1 MENKNKF
8 YMADCGT
15 LSDKKVEKFKQN
27 NIFIINTLE
36 YLMLSKGDVNKLD
49 SDYRDAIVNR
59 TLPTVANVN
68 NCHAKLRFLVL
79 ALKNKE
85 NRKLFMNSPMVKCL
99 MKPLLAGYTK
109 AEDKAEAWENYSNRA
124 DSTDEIAKKSPFRGG
139 LYVYRQSDR
148 TFPIGLD
155 FSTILDTIVKSDE
168 NGRYYLS
175 NEVDEETKAQLLQA
189 TQMQIDAL
197 KGSERFQ
204 KNFYA
209 LDPIEDEDEDEN
221 YDE

>member
-1 MENKNKF
+1 MENKF
-8 YMADCGT
+8 YIADCGT

-36 YLMLSKGDVNKLD
+36 YLMLNNGDVSKLD
-49 SDYRDAIVNR
+49 KDYRDTIVNR
-59 TLPTVANVN
+59 NLPTVANVN

-85 NRKLFMNSPMVKCL
+85 NRKIFMESPIIKCL
-99 MKPLLAGYTK
+99 MQPLLAGYTTEEGK
-109 AEDKAEAWENYSNRA
+109 GDAWENYSNKA
-124 DSTDEIAKKSPFRGG
+124 NSTDEIANKSPFRGG

-155 FSTILDTIVKSDE
+155 FSKILDTIVKSDE
-168 NGRYYLS
+168 NGRYYIS
-175 NEVDEETKAQLLQA
+175 GEADEATKAELLQA

-197 KGSERFQ
+197 KGSERF
-204 KNFYA
+204 KNNFYH
-209 LDPIEDEDEDEN
+209 LDQIENEDDDEN